1 MQLPDSVVGVLHRED
16 GSSRQTEL
24 DYRVAWGLTTLKK
37 IGAADNPSRGRWTAT
52 EFGQTIDSPE
62 RLQALID
69 RYRRRLQFNPDPVAR
84 RRLPPT
90 PSPGPTG
97 AGAGTSTRA
106 SPLAPSS
113 QSRKTQ
119 WSWVLKSMQML
130 AGAGV
135 TEPSLDSIEHAAR
148 SLGWEGNR
156 QSLRSSVWTA
166 KGGGLLHSPQ
176 HGRYSLPD
184 PGEAAVESEPVGA
197 TKPAQELGA
206 VKPAQEPPSH
216 DRDALAACVERLADV
231 VGELKQAVEGLAR
244 D

>member
-1 MQLPDSVVGVLHRED
+1 
-16 GSSRQTEL
+16 
-24 DYRVAWGLTTLKK
+24 
-37 IGAADNPSRGRWTAT
+37 
-52 EFGQTIDSPE
+52 
-62 RLQALID
+62 
-69 RYRRRLQFNPDPVAR
+69 
-84 RRLPPT
+84 
-90 PSPGPTG
+90 
-97 AGAGTSTRA
+97 
-106 SPLAPSS
+106 
-113 QSRKTQ
+113 
-119 WSWVLKSMQML
+119 MQML

-197 TKPAQELGA
+197 TKPAQE
-206 VKPAQEPPSH
+206 PPSH